1 MMIYQI
7 YNRQLGCCR
16 CNTVPCISY

>member
-1 MMIYQI
+1 MIYQI